1 MPYLVKGIA
10 AILRQY
16 GQVGEVL
23 VGDRMTDRTLGSSN
37 LRRVDGPETAAGDEH
52 SRPGAAPPEL
62 VRLRDSI
69 DNLDA
74 ALVHLLSERFKLTRA
89 VGEFKAARALPP
101 SDKGREARQIARLRA
116 LSEQA
121 QLDPAIA
128 EKFLV
133 FIISEVVRHHEAIA
147 ERHRDGYQE

>member
-1 MPYLVKGIA
+1 MDEDGIPA
-10 AILRQY
+10 
-16 GQVGEVL
+16 
-23 VGDRMTDRTLGSSN
+23 
-37 LRRVDGPETAAGDEH
+37 
-52 SRPGAAPPEL
+52 EL
-62 VRLRDSI
+62 ARLRDSI

-89 VGEFKAARALPP
+89 VGEFKAREALPP
-101 SDKGREARQIARLRA
+101 SDKGREARQMARLRA

-121 QLDPAIA
+121 QLDPAFA

-147 ERHRDGYQE
+147 HAQLNETD

>member
-1 MPYLVKGIA
+1 MPYLVKGTA
-10 AILRQY
+10 AILRRY
-16 GQVGEVL
+16 GQIEEV
-23 VGDRMTDRTLGSSN
+23 VRGVRMMGRTPGTSN
-37 LRRVDGPETAAGDEH
+37 LRRVDGPSTSAGDEH
-52 SRPGAAPPEL
+52 ASPDAPPEL
-62 VRLRDSI
+62 LRLRDSI

-89 VGEFKAARALPP
+89 VGEFKAGHALPP

-147 ERHRDGYQE
+147 ERHQKGHLES